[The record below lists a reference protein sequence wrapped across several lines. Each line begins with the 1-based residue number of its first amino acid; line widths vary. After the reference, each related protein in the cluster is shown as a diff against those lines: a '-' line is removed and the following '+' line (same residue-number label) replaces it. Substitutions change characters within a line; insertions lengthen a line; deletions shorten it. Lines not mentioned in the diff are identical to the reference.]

1 MTYSR
6 PDELI
11 RAEELMYDGK
21 VEEAYDI
28 ITHFEKKADL
38 TREDQLSLLLIKGK
52 YCSIR
57 EQYKKAAEIGELS
70 YQLSNEL
77 GMLSEMIEALSLK
90 ASISLSGNFEEAIK
104 LILEA
109 EKLFSSLDGISSS
122 HLSRLKLW
130 ILYIKAGTYY
140 LMGSKKALE
149 LAQEGLALAEKTKN
163 FTFIVG
169 FLVTLG
175 WIYMTEPDKAL
186 DYTIKSLNLCEKLNF
201 KLGIGGSLSL
211 MCVLYLAK
219 GDFNLAL
226 DFGKRSLALKEL
238 GPFSKANTLVALGG
252 IYREK
257 GELEK
262 ALKYYKQGIKLS
274 EEMGFIS
281 SLNAALTRIGTTYR
295 MKGDY
300 KQALKYIKQDIALS
314 EKTIKRDYQRGV
326 GLFSLF
332 DLFLIHLE
340 SNSNELAQQALD
352 SLKELADRSRNKW
365 TSQFYLLAKALLLKT
380 KNRTRY
386 KAEAENILKQIIDDD
401 ISHSQIYILSLVSLC
416 ELLFE
421 ELSEYNE
428 LEILDELD
436 PLITR
441 LLVIAEDQNSYL
453 YLAEGK
459 LLQAK
464 LALIQMDFDKAK
476 SFFTQ
481 AQRIAEMHGLNL
493 LAHKISSE
501 HDTLLEQINEWE
513 NLKKKDAPMAERIE
527 LASVDGVID
536 RLQGKRAVE
545 PSELVDEEPILLL
558 IMDNSGATYFSHS
571 FISNWDFSD
580 LFSSFMSAF
589 NTFMD
594 EIFSKSI
601 DRIRVGE
608 NTILIN
614 PVEPFLTCYVIKGQS
629 YPALQKLTR
638 FAEAIR
644 ENTEIWEALNKSVKT
659 SEILELDKPPAL
671 KTLINEIF

>member
-1 MTYSR
+1 MDYSR
-6 PDELI
+6 PNELI
-11 RAEELMYDGK
+11 RAEKLMYNGK
-21 VEEAYDI
+21 LEESYGI
-28 ITHFEKKADL
+28 ITDFEKKADL

-57 EQYKKAAEIGELS
+57 EQYKKAVEIGEVS
-70 YQLSNEL
+70 YKLSNEL
-77 GMLSEMIEALSLK
+77 GMLSEMIEALTLK

-104 LILEA
+104 LIVEA
-109 EKLFSSLDGISSS
+109 EKLLSSLDGISSS
-122 HLSRLKLW
+122 HLSRLKLG
-130 ILYIKAGTYY
+130 ILYIKAGTYF
-140 LMGSKKALE
+140 LMGSNEAPE
-149 LAQEGLALAEKTKN
+149 LAQEGLALAEKNKN

-211 MCVLYLAK
+211 MCGIYSTK

-274 EEMGFIS
+274 EEKGFFS
-281 SLNAALTRIGTTYR
+281 SLVMALTRTGTTYR

-300 KQALKYIKQDIALS
+300 KQALKYIKQDITLT
-314 EKTIKRDYQRGV
+314 EKTIKREV
-326 GLFSLF
+326 GPFSLF

-340 SNSNELAQQALD
+340 SNSNKLAQQTLD
-352 SLKELADRSRNKW
+352 SLKELTDRYRHKW
-365 TSQFYLLAKALLLKT
+365 ASQIYLLAKALLLKT
-380 KNRTRY
+380 KNRARY

-401 ISHSQIYILSLVSLC
+401 ISHTQIYIFSLVSLC

-436 PLITR
+436 PLIAR

-476 SFFTQ
+476 LFFTQ

-493 LAHKISSE
+493 LAHKISIE
-501 HDTLLEQINEWE
+501 HDTLLEQIKEWE
-513 NLKKKDAPMAERIE
+513 NLKKNDAPMAERIE

-629 YPALQKLTR
+629 YPALQKLAR
-638 FAEAIR
+638 FTEAIR
-644 ENTEIWEALNKSVKT
+644 ENPEIWEALNKSIKT
-659 SEILELDKPPAL
+659 SEMLELDKPPGL
-671 KTLINEIF
+671 KIIIDDIFTG

>member
-1 MTYSR
+1 
-6 PDELI
+6 
-11 RAEELMYDGK
+11 
-21 VEEAYDI
+21 
-28 ITHFEKKADL
+28 
-38 TREDQLSLLLIKGK
+38 
-52 YCSIR
+52 
-57 EQYKKAAEIGELS
+57 
-70 YQLSNEL
+70 
-77 GMLSEMIEALSLK
+77 
-90 ASISLSGNFEEAIK
+90 
-104 LILEA
+104 
-109 EKLFSSLDGISSS
+109 ISSS

-130 ILYIKAGTYY
+130 ILSIKAGTYF
-140 LMGSKKALE
+140 LMVSNEALE

-163 FTFIVG
+163 FTFIAT
-169 FLVTLG
+169 FLVALG
-175 WIYMTEPDKAL
+175 WIYLTEPEKAL

-201 KLGIGGSLSL
+201 KLGIGKSLSL
-211 MCVLYLAK
+211 MCTIYYAK

-238 GPFSKANTLVALGG
+238 GPFSRANTLVALGS

-274 EEMGFIS
+274 EEKGFFS
-281 SLNAALTRIGTTYR
+281 SLNAALMRTGTTYR

-300 KQALKYIKQDIALS
+300 KQALKYIKKQQALVRRDIGFAHL
-314 EKTIKRDYQRGV
+314 V
-326 GLFSLF
+326 SLF

-352 SLKELADRSRNKW
+352 SLKELADRIRSSKIA
-365 TSQFYLLAKALLLKT
+365 SQTYLLAKALLLKT
-380 KNRTRY
+380 KNRARY
-386 KAEAENILKQIIDDD
+386 KVEAENILKQIIDDD
-401 ISHSQIYILSLVSLC
+401 ILYVQYFILSLVSLC

-421 ELSEYNE
+421 ELYEYNE

-476 SFFTQ
+476 LFFTQ
-481 AQRIAEMHGLNL
+481 AQRIAEMRGLNL

-501 HDTLLEQINEWE
+501 HDILLEQINEWE

-545 PSELVDEEPILLL
+545 PPELVDEEPILLL
-558 IMDNSGATYFSHS
+558 IMDNSGATYFSHP

-614 PVEPFLTCYVIKGQS
+614 PIEPFLTCYVIKGQS
-629 YPALQKLTR
+629 YPALQKLAR
-638 FAEAIR
+638 FSEAIR

>member
-1 MTYSR
+1 
-6 PDELI
+6 
-11 RAEELMYDGK
+11 MYNGK
-21 VEEAYDI
+21 VEEVYDI

-52 YCSIR
+52 YCCIR
-57 EQYKKAAEIGELS
+57 EQFKKAVEIGEVS

-77 GMLSEMIEALSLK
+77 GMLSEMIEALTLK
-90 ASISLSGNFEEAIK
+90 ALIFRSGNLEEAIK
-104 LILEA
+104 LIVEA
-109 EKLFSSLDGISSS
+109 EKLLSSLDGISSS

-130 ILYIKAGTYY
+130 ILSIKSATYF
-140 LMGSKKALE
+140 LMGSKEALE
-149 LAQEGLALAEKTKN
+149 LTQEGLALAEKTKN
-163 FTFIVG
+163 FTFIAT
-169 FLVTLG
+169 FLEGLG
-175 WIYMTEPDKAL
+175 WTHFSYPDKAL
-186 DYTIKSLNLCEKLNF
+186 DYTIKSLNLCKKLNY
-201 KLGIGGSLSL
+201 KLGIGRSLSL
-211 MCVLYLAK
+211 MCTLYFAK

-238 GPFSKANTLVALGG
+238 GPFSKANTLVALGS

-274 EEMGFIS
+274 EDKGFSS
-281 SLNAALTRIGTTYR
+281 SLNAALMRTGTTYR

-300 KQALKYIKQDIALS
+300 KQALKYIKKQQALVRRDIGFAHL
-314 EKTIKRDYQRGV
+314 V
-326 GLFSLF
+326 SLF

-352 SLKELADRSRNKW
+352 SLKELADRIRSSKIA
-365 TSQFYLLAKALLLKT
+365 SQTYLLAKALLLKT
-380 KNRTRY
+380 KNRARY
-386 KAEAENILKQIIDDD
+386 KVEAENILKQIIDDD
-401 ISHSQIYILSLVSLC
+401 ILYVQYFILSLVSLC

-421 ELSEYNE
+421 ELYEYNE

-476 SFFTQ
+476 LFFTQ
-481 AQRIAEMHGLNL
+481 AQRIAEMRGLNL

-501 HDTLLEQINEWE
+501 HDILLEQINEWE

-545 PSELVDEEPILLL
+545 PPELVDEEPILLL
-558 IMDNSGATYFSHS
+558 IMDNSGATYFSHP

-614 PVEPFLTCYVIKGQS
+614 PIEPFLTCYVIKGQS
-629 YPALQKLTR
+629 YPALQKLAR
-638 FAEAIR
+638 FSEAIR